1 MVSSTNASTP
11 ALNETSTQAADRI
24 SAWMRNVERVV
35 DDARMN
41 FGSSPS
47 PPLVENEA
55 PPLSPPPGRLSSSQT
70 RSHRSARLPRRVLAA
85 NQIFA
90 DGAEK
95 SLSPNSSYVT
105 SGYTSPAPSS
115 TGPSSPGL
123 DVPVIYTPSKQRQEA
138 SSSSDLQP
146 SALGTPLRR
155 REKSRSHADLLGM
168 EINPMGT
175 VDLDSRSKISSPR
188 PSPPLDRKMFITT
201 PRQSRESIRSSTPI
215 NKSFDELTS
224 SPLQVEPYP
233 QRIPS
238 ATEVLP
244 DTPNQRRLEG
254 VYDRFLMATSG
265 VKRLGKGYQSDNL
278 GPVYNTVHGNG
289 IAHQKPAPKF
299 TSIRRSHMPP
309 AVSSEDVN
317 TQRASMS
324 VDELGMMT
332 YSGPATST
340 STTLKDEGN
349 ATVARMRRAIKA
361 IVPGKAV
368 VSRRVSRVY

>member
-1 MVSSTNASTP
+1 MDEECREYVFLGFCDQLHLT
-11 ALNETSTQAADRI
+11 L
-24 SAWMRNVERVV
+24 MRVIGVV

-95 SLSPNSSYVT
+95 GLSPNSSYVT

-138 SSSSDLQP
+138 SSSSDPQP

-175 VDLDSRSKISSPR
+175 VDLDCKLFLSCQLSNAYNTSTFSSFQD
-188 PSPPLDRKMFITT
+188 L
-201 PRQSRESIRSSTPI
+201 
-215 NKSFDELTS
+215 LTS
-224 SPLQVEPYP
+224 TVTPAGPEDVHY
-233 QRIPS
+233 
-238 ATEVLP
+238 
-244 DTPNQRRLEG
+244 DTQ
-254 VYDRFLMATSG
+254 
-265 VKRLGKGYQSDNL
+265 
-278 GPVYNTVHGNG
+278 
-289 IAHQKPAPKF
+289 
-299 TSIRRSHMPP
+299 
-309 AVSSEDVN
+309 AVSGIDS
-317 TQRASMS
+317 Q
-324 VDELGMMT
+324 
-332 YSGPATST
+332 
-340 STTLKDEGN
+340 
-349 ATVARMRRAIKA
+349 
-361 IVPGKAV
+361 
-368 VSRRVSRVY
+368 